1 MSKKAKVYHPT
12 FKFKVVLES
21 FIKGNVGQV
30 ARRFNIGANQL
41 STWRRQFQEKGH
53 LVFKTGKA
61 NREKQL
67 EGKINNLENLIG
79 KKEIEIN
86 LLKKYLDFYAPL
98 DGA

>member
-1 MSKKAKVYHPT
+1 MGKKAKVYHPT

-21 FIKGNVGQV
+21 FIKGNVGEV
-30 ARRFNIGANQL
+30 ARRFSIKANQL

-53 LVFKTGKA
+53 LAFKSGKA

-67 EGKINNLENLIG
+67 EGKIDTLENLIG

-98 DGA
+98 DGV